1 MLLRSATF
9 SILTAVALAGAV
21 VLDVQLRWQWPW
33 PVWLPSLLLGGAG
46 AWWLHRQHPRGM
58 DFGWPNRVTLLRAAL
73 LVLLLPVLWVPVGPT
88 LAWIV
93 CLAATLAALLDALD
107 GALARRLR
115 VASAFGARFDME
127 TDGLFVGVLALL
139 VWQLDRAG
147 PWVLIGG
154 LLRPALLLALRVWP
168 VLARPLPPSL
178 RRKRVAGLQMVVLPL
193 ALCPL
198 LSVPWASALCA
209 LALLLL
215 LWSFAVDVQGLL
227 RT

>member
-1 MLLRSATF
+1 MVLRSVMC

-21 VLDVQLRWQWPW
+21 LLCLQSRWQWPW
-33 PVWLPSLLLGGAG
+33 VVGLPSLLVGGVG
-46 AWWLHRQHPRGM
+46 AFWLHWHHPRGM
-58 DFGWPNRVTLLRAAL
+58 DFGWANRITLLRA
-73 LVLLLPVLWVPVGPT
+73 VLLLLLLPMLWVPVDAA

-93 CLAATLAALLDALD
+93 CLTAALAAVLDAVD

-115 VASAFGARFDME
+115 AASEFGARFDME
-127 TDGLFVGVLALL
+127 TDGLFVAVLTLL

-154 LLRPALLLALRVWP
+154 LLRPALLLALRRWP
-168 VLARPLPPSL
+168 VLARPLPPS
-178 RRKRVAGLQMVVLPL
+178 RRRRRVAALQMVVLPL

-198 LSVPWASALCA
+198 LPVTWASALCA

-215 LWSFAVDVQGLL
+215 LWSFVVDVHGLV
-227 RT
+227 RS